1 MWLRLP
7 CLDSRSSPL
16 SLTRSPC
23 TIVYK
28 VRRLPPVNHWSGN
41 VLHSMYTWEPLRFF
55 TVTGT
60 MNLGALPQLIW
71 ACSDHCTDI
80 PLGVGLGVTTL
91 AHFDLEVDTGADG
104 DMRGSRLGCPVRR
117 GVDGFNRVRR
127 QPCDRTPCLT
137 YLQHRPDSPCDVGW

>member
-1 MWLRLP
+1 MRLRLP
-7 CLDSRSSPL
+7 CLELRSSPL

-23 TIVYK
+23 TLSIRCVAY
-28 VRRLPPVNHWSGN
+28 RSISPEMPY
-41 VLHSMYTWEPLRFF
+41 HSMYTWEPLRFF

-104 DMRGSRLGCPVRR
+104 DMRGSQLGCPVRR